1 MKKNYK
7 FIIFIIIAI
16 IALYF
21 TRTIYGEYGLK
32 KSISACIIVQKQMS
46 KDMTD
51 KKARKICER
60 EIKKNK

>member
-1 MKKNYK
+1 MMQKRFISK
-7 FIIFIIIAI
+7 FSSSLVF
-16 IALYF
+16 LFYF
-21 TRTIYGEYGLK
+21 TRINYGDFGLK

-51 KKARKICER
+51 KKAREICER